1 MNMKTVPSFLPHS
14 SRLDAFG
21 NRAVDEAATTGK
33 SRAMKT
39 TTFKSLLVT
48 FALLTTGLRLACAQS
63 FSIDWYS
70 VDGGGGTS
78 TGGVF
83 TVSGTIGQPDAG
95 GPLTGGNF
103 SLTGGFWSLFV
114 VQVPGAPLLSIKL
127 TATNTAMVYWPSPS
141 TGYNLQVNTNLATAN
156 WVAPAESVTDNGTLK
171 YIIVNPPSGRRFYRL
186 KSP

>member
-1 MNMKTVPSFLPHS
+1 MNMKTVLSFLPPS
-14 SRLDAFG
+14 LRLDAFG
-21 NRAVDEAATTGK
+21 SRAVDEAATTGK

-48 FALLTTGLRLACAQS
+48 FALLTAGLRLACAQS

-103 SLTGGFWSLFV
+103 SLTGGFWALYA
-114 VQVPGAPLLSIKL
+114 VQTPGAPLLSIGL
-127 TATNTAMVYWPSPS
+127 TATNTALVYWPSPS
-141 TGYNLQVNTNLATAN
+141 TGWTLQENTNSISSGN
-156 WVAPAESVTDNGTLK
+156 WTDHPFPQDNGTIK
-171 YIIVNPPSGRRFYRL
+171 YIIVNPPSGNRFYRL
-186 KSP
+186 RD